1 MKKIFVVIAI
11 MFCTQWMI
19 AQNNVAVE
27 KRATYLTDWLTDL
40 LNLETQQKAKVF
52 TVYQS
57 YLNNM
62 ANMLDTYREDIT
74 KLRNQKDALEVE
86 QQQSIRA
93 ILNKVQ
99 LEKYTHIISTR
110 TQ

>member
-1 MKKIFVVIAI
+1 MKKIFIVIAI
-11 MFCTQWMI
+11 MFCTQLMM
-19 AQNNVAVE
+19 AQSNVALA

-40 LNLETQQKAKVF
+40 LNLETQQKAEVF

-62 ANMLDTYREDIT
+62 VDMLETYRDNISE
-74 KLRNQKDALEVE
+74 LRNQKDALEVE
-86 QQQSIRA
+86 QQQSIGA
-93 ILNKVQ
+93 ILNEVQ
-99 LEKYTHIISTR
+99 RKKYTHIISKR